1 MPGLLETIENLFN
14 TKNLYE
20 VLNIDKDADEA
31 KVKKAYHKT
40 SLKVHPDRAQ
50 PEDREEAT
58 QKFQALGAVYK
69 ILSDKNAR
77 GLYDETG
84 EIDDEGDA
92 DINKDWSEYWRI
104 LFKQV
109 TLDDIKK
116 FEEKYRES
124 KEEEND
130 LKAAYLEA
138 EGDMDTIIDTVLC
151 ATAED
156 EPRFAKML
164 QAWIDNDE
172 IPAYEKFTQETKE
185 NKKKRKKKRAAEA
198 KEAEDYAKE
207 IGLDG
212 SADSLTQMI
221 MKRQQ
226 NRAAEADNFF
236 DHLAAKY
243 GGSPGSK
250 KGSKKKKTSK

>member
-1 MPGLLETIENLFN
+1 M
-14 TKNLYE
+14 
-20 VLNIDKDADEA
+20 
-31 KVKKAYHKT
+31 
-40 SLKVHPDRAQ
+40 
-50 PEDREEAT
+50 
-58 QKFQALGAVYK
+58 
-69 ILSDKNAR
+69 
-77 GLYDETG
+77 
-84 EIDDEGDA
+84 
-92 DINKDWSEYWRI
+92 
-104 LFKQV
+104 
-109 TLDDIKK
+109 
-116 FEEKYRES
+116 
-124 KEEEND
+124 
-130 LKAAYLEA
+130 KAAYLEA

-164 QAWIDNDE
+164 QAWIDTDE
-172 IPAYEKFTQETKE
+172 IPAFKKFTQETKE
-185 NKKKRKKKRAAEA
+185 NKKKRNKKRAAEA

-243 GGSPGSK
+243 GGSPK
-250 KGSKKKKTSK
+250 DSKKKKNKK